1 MSSDTTVSQDTVEA
15 ILSDWPDD
23 PTDVAHTVMEK
34 YGAPNEATESRL
46 IWFDN
51 GPWKYSILSREGVSH
66 EFPALHTD
74 YLEQAIDYAV
84 SPDRVDDLGQFDGSV
99 TVRRTRGELSA
110 ECHGEPANFLALN
123 LVHDILSGERTVGEA
138 RKAYTELY
146 ARKEAGGDPEYL
158 RALQFDLP
166 EGDQRDPDERTLTEE
181 IEQRAEHQV
190 H

>member
-1 MSSDTTVSQDTVEA
+1 MARDTTVPRDQVEDV
-15 ILSDWPDD
+15 LDDWPDD
-23 PTDVAHTVMEK
+23 PTAVAHTVMET

-51 GPWKYSILSREGVSH
+51 GPWKYSILYREGVSH
-66 EFPALHTD
+66 EFPAQHTD

-84 SPDRVDDLGQFDGSV
+84 DPDRYDDLGQFDGSV

-123 LVHDILSGERTVGEA
+123 LAHDILAGEKTVGEA
-138 RKAYTELY
+138 RKAYTEIY
-146 ARKEAGGDPEYL
+146 ARKEAGGRPEYVQGL
-158 RALQFDLP
+158 KFDLP
-166 EGDQRDPDERTLTEE
+166 ETDQRDPDEKTLTEE
-181 IEQRAEHQV
+181 IKQEAEHQV